1 MSTAATT
8 PEHNTTGIDYADRRH
23 FSYTGP
29 LIDLHAHVMVT
40 RPDDP
45 PNAPP
50 KGYGPGASISQAEL
64 MLEVAA
70 EFGIMRTITMCLPD
84 DIPVLRE
91 RFGDRLGFNGLISK
105 KTRDEPDEAAIKVLD
120 TYLERGVEIIKFW
133 SAPRGANGG
142 CTSTPRGELRR

>member
-1 MSTAATT
+1 MSTVVTA

-23 FSYTGP
+23 FSYSGP

-45 PNAPP
+45 ANAPP
-50 KGYGPGASISQAEL
+50 KGVGPGASIEQAGI

-70 EFGIMRTITMCLPD
+70 EFGITRTISMCLPD

-105 KTRDEPDEAAIKVLD
+105 KTIDE
-120 TYLERGVEIIKFW
+120 
-133 SAPRGANGG
+133 
-142 CTSTPRGELRR
+142 